1 MELLPE
7 QIEQIILDQVKFLN
21 VMLEQLRKRNKL
33 LNEKFGMHYAK
44 MIGLGTPF
52 EELIH
57 HTRNVK
63 SEFDSYLKIIRDE
76 LIRLEKRRAQEQKT
90 KYRKRKFTSHSQ
102 V

>member
-1 MELLPE
+1 MELLPG

-21 VMLEQLRKRNKL
+21 IMLEQLRKRNKL
-33 LNEKFGMHYAK
+33 LDEKFGIHYAK

-76 LIRLEKRRAQEQKT
+76 LIRLEKKRAQEQRGKS
-90 KYRKRKFTSHSQ
+90 KRRKFTSHI
-102 V
+102 